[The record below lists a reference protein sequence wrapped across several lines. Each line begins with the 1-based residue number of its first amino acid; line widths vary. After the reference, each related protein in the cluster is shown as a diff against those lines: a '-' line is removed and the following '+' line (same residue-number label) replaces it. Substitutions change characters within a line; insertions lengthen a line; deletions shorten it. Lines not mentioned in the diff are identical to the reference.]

1 MDPAGN
7 YLFVADYSNNV
18 VRFMSTPATSGRQT
32 YTFTNAI
39 NPNLAKGI
47 IRPVA
52 VAVDS
57 ATNVYVLN
65 RGTNGTASL
74 QTNGTLL
81 KFNIDYLGYPVVV
94 ATNATRLTNAT
105 AMAVDGL
112 GNIFVTVQS
121 NTVLKITQPSTISV
135 AGYITNPGVN
145 LQGIAVMDN
154 GQLALSDAG
163 TNSGIW
169 LMNPYS
175 GNITNNATKLA
186 GFNGIGDNADIWPVP
201 ATNAIFNH
209 PANIAKAGNGI
220 LVITD
225 KDNHRVKLL
234 NTVFS
239 TVTLLYGVRSNLWL
253 TGQTIVISGGS
264 YIDPGGWIDGN
275 AGILQGAAES
285 RLPFG
290 ALVAPDGSVYV
301 SEDYCHLIRHI
312 TGTGLSAPAPGFPRT
327 GVQGIGLDPTG
338 NNLYIASPLNNQVRV
353 LNIPTSQTSAFLTA
367 ADGLDNPVSVLTD
380 TNGSYDGIYYIDVL
394 NSGTNGSILQ
404 FDNYGYGYGPL
415 ITGLNQPTAFTLDGN
430 GNLFITELGG
440 AIKVVIASTGTSNT
454 IVTITNNANVQLQG
468 IAILDNGNIA
478 VSDTGNHVI
487 WSVNPITKLYH
498 ILTGQLGISGTGI
511 GSTNTAKLNQPH
523 QLARTGSQLLVADS
537 GNNRLVMV
545 TASGTTS
552 TNLNPNNATLW
563 FGNANDPIAST
574 GPTSS
579 QFLPMNAPIGLAVS
593 PAGIIYD
600 SEPTNQ
606 AIRGLTAPITPPPVV
621 PVAPLPFF
629 SAVAGIALNS
639 MSTELFITDPT
650 NNTVSV
656 LNLANNQ
663 TSLFLDSY
671 SGIYQPVDVAVDSS
685 DNIFVLNQGTG
696 GNGSIY
702 KFDPY
707 GNLLGTNASGLSLPT
722 AMKLSFAGDI
732 YVTEQT
738 GAVEKFYAG
747 GSNAVLATVNNT
759 NNVQLQGIT
768 LLNNGSVVV
777 SDAGNHVLWKIAP
790 AATNAVLFTGVINT
804 AGTNFGPVG
813 FAKLNKPMRLAQ
825 ALGGLLII
833 ADSGN
838 NRVVVCDNAGTI
850 SSALKSTN
858 ASLWFGNH
866 LIDPVSSSSLYFV
879 SMLSPVSI
887 AIGAIGT
894 NGVVFDSET
903 IYKDI
908 RGILNTGIQ
917 APMAPP
923 PAPLNLSAQATID
936 QIALSWSPVNVATN
950 YNVKRSPSTGGPYTT
965 IATTSGTTY
974 NDTNI
979 INGSTYFYVVS
990 ASNAGGEGPDSAEVN
1005 ATPPYPKV
1013 PDPQIGYV
1021 DFPVSTSVF
1030 HPFSSL
1036 TFNNNTLLV
1045 IKGTIGSE
1053 TFYTSDGTDPQTSP
1067 SRSSVNS
1074 DYQDGKNL
1082 GSVSQYL
1089 VPQSASSFTIKAV
1102 GVQTNHPN
1110 SAVIQATVYF
1120 KTGTPTVIGNNAAQF
1135 FISDITAGAELY
1147 YTTDGSDPSF
1157 TNASAVHLNPVATPT
1172 NLWTVGFTALS
1183 NTTFKVR
1190 AVRPLYQDSEVASV
1204 LFSPTNFVAN
1214 VISFG
1219 FANNEEASSDFVAS
1233 PGQTFYSPVTLSLLP
1248 NTSIY
1253 GLAFA
1258 LTATNG
1264 GANPGPAITSGAFSF
1279 KSMLMKPIL
1288 GVTPVLYEP
1297 IPVAMFVGTNFT
1309 PVTLSDPTN
1318 FASMLVTN
1326 TANNLLGVG
1335 WLERAGKTNLF
1346 DTTSQ
1351 DLIKFSMAHDT
1362 MFLEGGNKIIVG
1374 GYSFQVPITATN
1386 GQTYQ
1391 IQIGRQSANS
1401 DGIGAPGSD
1410 VYVSAP
1416 TNGSLAGGLPLN
1428 ALKQVT
1434 VGQRKYVAGSVYPFR
1449 WFNAGDFGSNSIV
1462 ISDVMQVFQSAIYG
1476 LNSPPAGSDFF
1487 DAMDSCGGTYVD
1499 LGHGYL
1505 EFNSYI
1511 SGPAAL
1517 NPLFDG
1523 NDSSIDQIA
1532 FGDGQLDVC
1541 DVYVTFRREVDGS
1554 RTLFRRFW
1562 NNGVR
1567 VAETAPNVSA
1577 HLAAHALAAT
1587 VQPKVTSNSTTP
1599 PKVIFAADVIP
1610 GSAGSPVT
1618 IPITATIFGNY
1629 PLRVLMFNLTVEPLD
1644 GSPALT
1650 TPVQFASAIDSIIGA
1665 PYSTDQKGNG
1675 NYSAVW
1681 LTSANAGLTGAVTI
1695 GNLTIN
1701 IPAGASSN
1709 AAYAVHFDHASA
1721 SPNGLASFPKQTLT
1735 GLITL
1740 SSRTNSSYGDGIP
1753 DSWRLRW
1760 FGTANNNIYNYNATN
1775 SASGDGISNWKK
1787 FVAGVDPNT
1796 ANNFPSVNAKSPV
1809 PTGYNR
1815 SIHWPTVSGKQYVI
1829 ERSTSLFA
1837 GDWTSI
1843 LTTNGTGTDI
1853 EFNDNIKGSAH
1864 FYRVRILP

>member
-1 MDPAGN
+1 
-7 YLFVADYSNNV
+7 
-18 VRFMSTPATSGRQT
+18 MSTPATSGRQT

-81 KFNIDYLGYPVVV
+81 KFNIDYLGYPVLV

-121 NTVLKITQPSTISV
+121 NTVLKITQPNTISV

-145 LQGIAVMDN
+145 LQGIVVMDN

-175 GNITNNATKLA
+175 GNITNNVTKLA
-186 GFNGIGDNADIWPVP
+186 GFNSTGDNVDIWPVH

-234 NTVFS
+234 NTVSS
-239 TVTLLYGVRSNLWL
+239 TVTLFYGVQSNLWL
-253 TGQTIVISGGS
+253 TGKTILPGN
-264 YIDPGGWIDGN
+264 YIDPGGWVDAKATN
-275 AGILQGAAES
+275 AYGGAES

-290 ALVAPDGSVYV
+290 AVVAPDGSVYV
-301 SEDYCHLIRHI
+301 SEDYCHLIRHV

-394 NSGTNGSILQ
+394 NSGTNGFILQ
-404 FDNYGYGYGPL
+404 FESGSGYGGYNDPYYPL
-415 ITGLNQPTAFTLDGN
+415 ITGLNQPTAFTMDGT
-430 GNLFITELGG
+430 GNLFIAELGG
-440 AIKVVIASTGTSNT
+440 AIKVVVASTGISNT

-478 VSDTGNHVI
+478 VSDAGNHVI

-498 ILTGQLGISGTGI
+498 ILTGQLGISGSSV
-511 GSTNTAKLNQPH
+511 GSTNVAKLNQPH

-537 GNNRLVMV
+537 GLNRLVMV
-545 TASGTTS
+545 TASGTTT

-563 FGNANDPIAST
+563 FGNANDPITST
-574 GPTSS
+574 GTNSS
-579 QFLPMNAPIGLAVS
+579 QFLPMNAPIGLAVNS
-593 PAGIIYD
+593 PDGIIYD

-606 AIRGLTAPITPPPVV
+606 AIRRLMTGTNWPPAV

-629 SAVAGIALNS
+629 SAIAGIALNS

-671 SGIYQPVDVAVDSS
+671 NGIYQPVDVAVDSS

-696 GNGSIY
+696 GNGSIF
-702 KFDPY
+702 KFDSY

-722 AMKLSFAGDI
+722 AMKLSFTGDI

-738 GAVEKFYAG
+738 GAVKKFYAG

-790 AATNAVLFTGVINT
+790 SATNAVLFTGVINT

-813 FAKLNKPMRLAQ
+813 FAKLNKPMRMAQ
-825 ALGGLLII
+825 ALGGLLLI

-838 NRVVVCDNAGTI
+838 NRVVVCDNAGII

-858 ASLWFGNH
+858 ASLWFGNQ
-866 LIDPVSSSSLYFV
+866 LIDPVSSSSPYFV

-887 AIGAIGT
+887 AIGT

-903 IYKDI
+903 IYKNI
-908 RGILNTGIQ
+908 RGILNTGIH
-917 APMAPP
+917 ALIAPP
-923 PAPLNLSAQATID
+923 PAPLNLSATATLVQID
-936 QIALSWSPVNVATN
+936 LSWSPLDMATN

-965 IATTSGTTY
+965 IAITTGTTY

-979 INGSTYFYVVS
+979 INGSTYYYVVS

-1005 ATPPYPKV
+1005 ATPPYPNV

-1021 DFPVSTSVF
+1021 DFPATASPTYTSVF
-1030 HPFSSL
+1030 HPFSTK
-1036 TFNNNTLLV
+1036 TFNDNAFLV
-1045 IKGTIGSE
+1045 IKGTFGSE

-1089 VPQSASSFTIKAV
+1089 VPQSASSFTIRAV
-1102 GVQTNHPN
+1102 GIQTNHPN

-1135 FISDITAGAELY
+1135 FIQDITTGAELY

-1157 TNASAVHLNPVATPT
+1157 TNASAVHLLPVATPT
-1172 NLWTVGFTALS
+1172 NQWTVGFTALT

-1190 AVRPLYQDSEVASV
+1190 AVRPLYQDSEVASIV
-1204 LFSPTNFVAN
+1204 FSPTNFVAN

-1297 IPVAMFVGTNFT
+1297 IPVGIFIGTNFT
-1309 PVTLSDPTN
+1309 PVTLSDSTN

-1434 VGQRKYVAGSVYPFR
+1434 VG
-1449 WFNAGDFGSNSIV
+1449 
-1462 ISDVMQVFQSAIYG
+1462 
-1476 LNSPPAGSDFF
+1476 
-1487 DAMDSCGGTYVD
+1487 
-1499 LGHGYL
+1499 
-1505 EFNSYI
+1505 
-1511 SGPAAL
+1511 
-1517 NPLFDG
+1517 
-1523 NDSSIDQIA
+1523 
-1532 FGDGQLDVC
+1532 
-1541 DVYVTFRREVDGS
+1541 
-1554 RTLFRRFW
+1554 
-1562 NNGVR
+1562 
-1567 VAETAPNVSA
+1567 
-1577 HLAAHALAAT
+1577 
-1587 VQPKVTSNSTTP
+1587 
-1599 PKVIFAADVIP
+1599 
-1610 GSAGSPVT
+1610 
-1618 IPITATIFGNY
+1618 
-1629 PLRVLMFNLTVEPLD
+1629 
-1644 GSPALT
+1644 
-1650 TPVQFASAIDSIIGA
+1650 
-1665 PYSTDQKGNG
+1665 
-1675 NYSAVW
+1675 
-1681 LTSANAGLTGAVTI
+1681 
-1695 GNLTIN
+1695 
-1701 IPAGASSN
+1701 
-1709 AAYAVHFDHASA
+1709 
-1721 SPNGLASFPKQTLT
+1721 
-1735 GLITL
+1735 
-1740 SSRTNSSYGDGIP
+1740 
-1753 DSWRLRW
+1753 
-1760 FGTANNNIYNYNATN
+1760 
-1775 SASGDGISNWKK
+1775 
-1787 FVAGVDPNT
+1787 
-1796 ANNFPSVNAKSPV
+1796 
-1809 PTGYNR
+1809 
-1815 SIHWPTVSGKQYVI
+1815 
-1829 ERSTSLFA
+1829 
-1837 GDWTSI
+1837 
-1843 LTTNGTGTDI
+1843 
-1853 EFNDNIKGSAH
+1853 
-1864 FYRVRILP
+1864 